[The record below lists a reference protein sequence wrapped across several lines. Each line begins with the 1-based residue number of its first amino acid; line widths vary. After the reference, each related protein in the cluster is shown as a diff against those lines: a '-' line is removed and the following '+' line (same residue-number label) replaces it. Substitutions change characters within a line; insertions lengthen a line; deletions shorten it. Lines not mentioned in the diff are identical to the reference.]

1 MCVHIYVYIHK
12 PTYTNIFTAAE
23 FEEKSTLIHYFYGM
37 DKIGEWTL
45 NLYEKSQD
53 KTSLNKIQF

>member
-1 MCVHIYVYIHK
+1 MHIYVYIHK

-37 DKIGEWTL
+37 DKIGE
-45 NLYEKSQD
+45 
-53 KTSLNKIQF
+53 